1 MFALVDCNNFYVSCE
16 RAFQL
21 ALNGVPVVILSNN
34 DGCIVSRSAEA
45 KALGFKVGDPLFQVR
60 PLVEQHQVKVFSSN
74 YRPVRTCC
82 TLCPA
87 VSANTGATPNTAAG
101 PTLVCYR

>member
-1 MFALVDCNNFYVSCE
+1 MFALVDCNNFCVSCA

-21 ALNGVPVVILSNN
+21 ALNGVLVGVLSSN

-45 KALGFKVGDPLFQVR
+45 KALGFKVGDLLFQVR
-60 PLVEQHQVKVFSSN
+60 PLVEQHRVKVFSSN

-82 TLCPA
+82 TSYPA

-101 PTLVCYR
+101 PTPVCYR